1 MNEKR
6 RMTSYHYTRELR
18 IGFIGD
24 RRICR
29 LADFAARLSCTIMLL
44 TRTQLKPRREMMMNE
59 VRRAMQ
65 AAATGREQIAA
76 AFAVAKQRGRS
87 AALMPYYTLGYPD
100 RATSLDIIAAIAADS
115 DLLEL
120 GVPFSDPLADGP
132 TIQHSTQVSLE
143 QGTTL
148 DDCLEMVRELRHR
161 GIHTPILLFGYYN
174 PFLAYGL
181 ERLAIVARAA
191 GAQGFIVPDLPP
203 EEAADMDAA
212 AAREGL
218 AYIYFL
224 APTSNAHR
232 IEIVTRQANG
242 FIYLVSVTGVT
253 GARQHIGTNL
263 AEFVDRVRE
272 HTSVPLAIGF
282 GISTPEQVASIG
294 GLADGVIVGSALI
307 NAVDRVGDDK
317 PKAAAAF
324 VRSLRDAL
332 DVT

>member
-1 MNEKR
+1 MNEKH

-263 AEFVDRVRE
+263 AEFVDPVRE
-272 HTSVPLAIGF
+272 HTPVPLAIGF

-307 NAVDRVGDDK
+307 NAVDRARTNK
-317 PKAAAAF
+317 PQAAAEF